1 MDANNL
7 IERYIYAI
15 SRQLPAKSREDTAK
29 ELRTLVADMLAERG
43 AEQEPSEE
51 DVREVLTELGR
62 PDELAQKYLPA
73 QRNCLIGQPHFR
85 IYQLVLRIVLAATLF
100 GLSVAQLIALVSAP
114 PANLLVFLGEWA
126 LSLFSGGMQAFAYV
140 TLIFALF
147 YRYGVRFEEEKD
159 FLSELP
165 ELPER
170 AQKTSTAGNIVS
182 LIFTVLFALAF
193 VVLPETNIPVWF
205 EERGFIPLLNPEFL
219 RSMRPLLLAN
229 LAVGALNN
237 IALIA
242 EHKNSVLV
250 LLTQLLDAVLSGALA
265 WAFFASPKLFSSHF
279 LQAFHAPEV
288 AELFDPNLPLNHLW
302 LGKLLLGLILVE
314 LAVSSISAIVKTF
327 RAVSEKAG

>member
-1 MDANNL
+1 MKSNNL

-15 SRQLPAKSREDTAK
+15 SRQLPVKSREDTAR
-29 ELRTLVADMLAERG
+29 ELRTLIADMLAERG

-51 DVREVLTELGR
+51 DIRAVLTELGR

-85 IYQLVLRIVLAATLF
+85 IYKLVLKIVLAATLF
-100 GLSVAQLIALVSAP
+100 GLSVALMVELVSAP
-114 PANLLVFLGEWA
+114 TENLLVRLGEWV
-126 LSLFSGGMQAFAYV
+126 LRLFSGGLQAFAYV

-147 YRYGVRFEEEKD
+147 YHYDVKLDEEKD

-170 AQKTSTAGNIVS
+170 APKSSAAENIIG

-219 RSMRPLLLAN
+219 RSMRPLLLAS
-229 LAVGALNN
+229 LAVGALND
-237 IALIA
+237 ITMLA
-242 EHKNSVLV
+242 ERKNSVPA

-265 WAFFASPKLFSSHF
+265 WAFFSSANLFSSQF
-279 LQAFHAPEV
+279 VQAFHAPEV
-288 AELFDPNLPLNHLW
+288 AGLFDPSLPLNHSW
-302 LGKLLLGLILVE
+302 LGKLLLGLTLFG
-314 LAVSSISAIVKTF
+314 LAVGSISAIVKTI
-327 RAVSEKAG
+327 RAVSEKSA